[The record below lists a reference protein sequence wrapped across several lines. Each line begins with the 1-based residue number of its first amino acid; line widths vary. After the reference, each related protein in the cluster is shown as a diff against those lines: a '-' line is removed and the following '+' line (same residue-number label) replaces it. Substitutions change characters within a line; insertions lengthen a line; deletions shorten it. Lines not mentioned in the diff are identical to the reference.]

1 MQAGRR
7 RERDPA
13 GVPVTGA
20 LLELAAAGDALECY
34 AGPRV
39 LQRLRDEAGL
49 AVEITDDGSRYVLR
63 DGRTVQHLR
72 QALWACANV
81 VEEAVGV
88 DVDGGSGERSLAAVV
103 ESAWG
108 SCRATLLR
116 ALQPIMRALP
126 EESAGGAAAAAG
138 TYESIGVSLAQVLL
152 TLPDAGDAVARCL
165 VQRAAELDQ
174 DISHR
179 EPITG
184 VVTAFGADAAEQR
197 LSSLCVEQ
205 LRWLQATLRCL
216 RNDAEVAV
224 AETRVPVTTPE
235 PSALIDCLLSVLSIA
250 SSQLQLSIIETLPE
264 VAASAEDMD
273 AEEARIGDA
282 LVPLWDDCLGEGNGH
297 RRIPLAVLDAVATFR
312 SAAAGRRAQRQL
324 VERALALLPSMP
336 PGAEAALSIRFLLGS
351 MAEASA
357 TPNAVDASASPPGEL
372 GKGLQGI
379 RIFLAVRD
387 SLADSGAASADAR
400 LVFEAVLVTLQR
412 SRRVATAVMNWYAAA
427 QRCDMRAAPDPDDC
441 SDVWRVIAGE
451 PSLADVWF
459 ALAIFIAHPDL
470 LQKRPGGM
478 SWMRRGAAAVNARTV
493 IGWLLLRGNVLQRFL
508 VDASEWFDESFGA
521 AILRLFHCCCQDA
534 AALAGAERPQR
545 VSQVAHTWQ
554 WLLLQLPRH
563 RPECLLNALDAVSS
577 GDAWQRAM
585 ALQTLCLV
593 AEEEPRA
600 LHPFLPL
607 MYGLLDYVEVLAP
620 PQFGDI
626 VTSSTDSAKRARPS
640 SAAAVD
646 EQPLRLLFRVLG
658 ALHAHAV
665 CVAASRRHGQEVAL
679 PCSDGTLDNLLQKE
693 LRHHDVVYQRIGCVA
708 AAALVERCAQSTATV
723 HRALELLE
731 LALRCTEQR
740 PQVAARLYDELS
752 QVALV
757 PMRGGAA
764 ANTASVASASRW
776 QVSEFLFQQ
785 CVCHLSRLF
794 LTTTTT
800 TTTPPWSRAEEG
812 ARVRRQYGLSAG
824 DTAFVVR
831 IDALAVTGTATDR
844 EWLALLCPLCRLA
857 FHALPSDEQR
867 QQRFRDELLPLLRCA
882 VELPAVL
889 FQPFHE
895 QELNGTTD
903 ATTGPVVLLAALCA
917 RNWFRE
923 LVRSAALLSPP
934 PDEELLPLL
943 HQRLAHA
950 LEMER
955 LAQQWASRL
964 PDGSALMESFPSR
977 ALGAECVRS
986 LLQME
991 DAQWSSPELCLL
1003 LREVHGADSDVTE
1016 MLCELVQQVAEAA
1029 WRCRDA
1035 AVVAAALPCLERAP
1049 SVDRAFVLQQLLPP
1063 LSAEE
1068 HLMESASLVLSA
1080 LRLLQRV
1087 APVTAAEFA
1096 HVQAFCAQV
1105 LHAWQATDRRILVQA
1120 LDALFGLA
1128 PTAADALQLMGSFVG
1143 LPDGSS
1149 SSAASAS
1156 LEWPMIATT
1165 SSPLLLRTLYRHL
1178 SGWFARWCAEAY
1190 AHRSAGGNH
1199 VGRQLDGTVRDEAT
1213 FQRMSLH
1220 FIETLRVCTDEAVA
1234 RRDRA
1239 TLACAMRH
1247 GRVFIE
1253 AVVQHLIPVWVAH
1266 YENWQAYIAQA
1277 CARLQK
1283 STRLYQRLCAYAKGQ
1298 RQGALAI
1305 QTPGLKKA
1313 LESFLYRVKGMLQA
1327 NSCLSS
1333 FWVGNLR
1340 HKDLEGQVVGSQLM
1354 DEAPPGERSPLRECP
1369 QNFHGGEGEVTEN
1382 I

>member
-1 MQAGRR
+1 MPSAESSAADGTFGRSSACLNFGVRTRRAGTMQAGRR

-867 QQRFRDELLPLLRCA
+867 QQRFRDELLPLLRARWHDGCDDGSGGAVGGAVCA
-882 VELPAVL
+882 QLVPGVGALRRVVI
-889 FQPFHE
+889 
-895 QELNGTTD
+895 
-903 ATTGPVVLLAALCA
+903 ATT
-917 RNWFRE
+917 RR
-923 LVRSAALLSPP
+923 
-934 PDEELLPLL
+934 
-943 HQRLAHA
+943 
-950 LEMER
+950 
-955 LAQQWASRL
+955 
-964 PDGSALMESFPSR
+964 
-977 ALGAECVRS
+977 GA
-986 LLQME
+986 
-991 DAQWSSPELCLL
+991 
-1003 LREVHGADSDVTE
+1003 
-1016 MLCELVQQVAEAA
+1016 
-1029 WRCRDA
+1029 
-1035 AVVAAALPCLERAP
+1035 VAAA
-1049 SVDRAFVLQQLLPP
+1049 
-1063 LSAEE
+1063 
-1068 HLMESASLVLSA
+1068 
-1080 LRLLQRV
+1080 
-1087 APVTAAEFA
+1087 
-1096 HVQAFCAQV
+1096 
-1105 LHAWQATDRRILVQA
+1105 
-1120 LDALFGLA
+1120 A
-1128 PTAADALQLMGSFVG
+1128 PTSGACVGDGASGTAVGVASPRRLGADGELSIACPGCGMCAVAAADGGCAMVIARAVPTVAGSARRGFRCHGNVVRAGAAGGGGRLAMPRRCGGGGCVAVSGAGALGGSGVCVAAIAATAERRGTFDGERIVG
-1143 LPDGSS
+1143 AIGAA
-1149 SSAASAS
+1149 AASAG
-1156 LEWPMIATT
+1156 
-1165 SSPLLLRTLYRHL
+1165 RTGYRGRVRPRSGVLCAGVACMASHRQAHPGAGAGRIVRSGADRCRCAAVDGKL
-1178 SGWFARWCAEAY
+1178 CRSSGW
-1190 AHRSAGGNH
+1190 
-1199 VGRQLDGTVRDEAT
+1199 
-1213 FQRMSLH
+1213 
-1220 FIETLRVCTDEAVA
+1220 
-1234 RRDRA
+1234 
-1239 TLACAMRH
+1239 
-1247 GRVFIE
+1247 
-1253 AVVQHLIPVWVAH
+1253 
-1266 YENWQAYIAQA
+1266 
-1277 CARLQK
+1277 K
-1283 STRLYQRLCAYAKGQ
+1283 
-1298 RQGALAI
+1298 
-1305 QTPGLKKA
+1305 
-1313 LESFLYRVKGMLQA
+1313 
-1327 NSCLSS
+1327 
-1333 FWVGNLR
+1333 
-1340 HKDLEGQVVGSQLM
+1340 
-1354 DEAPPGERSPLRECP
+1354 
-1369 QNFHGGEGEVTEN
+1369 
-1382 I
+1382 

>member
-1 MQAGRR
+1 MPVAG
-7 RERDPA
+7 
-13 GVPVTGA
+13 T
-20 LLELAAAGDALECY
+20 LLDLAAAGDALECY

-49 AVEITDDGSRYVLR
+49 AVGITDDGSRYVLR

-81 VEEAVGV
+81 MEEVVGV
-88 DVDGGSGERSLAAVV
+88 AVDGESGERSLAAAV

-116 ALQPIMRALP
+116 ALQPIVRALP
-126 EESAGGAAAAAG
+126 EASADGTAAAVGAYDS
-138 TYESIGVSLAQVLL
+138 TGVSLAQVLL
-152 TLPDAGDAVARCL
+152 TLPDVGDAVARCL

-174 DISHR
+174 DISRR
-179 EPITG
+179 EPVTG
-184 VVTAFGADAAEQR
+184 VATTFGADAAGQR

-205 LRWLQATLRCL
+205 LRWLEATLRGW
-216 RNDAEVAV
+216 RNDAEVAA
-224 AETRVPVTTPE
+224 AETRVPVTTPQ

-250 SSQLQLSIIETLPE
+250 SPLLQLSVIETLPE
-264 VAASAEDMD
+264 VAASAEDID

-282 LVPLWDDCLGEGNGH
+282 LVPLWDECLGEGNGH
-297 RRIPLAVLDAVATFR
+297 HRIPLAVLDAVAAFR
-312 SAAAGRRAQRQL
+312 SATAGRRAQRQL
-324 VERALALLPSMP
+324 AERALALLPSIP
-336 PGAEAALSIRFLLGS
+336 PGAEAALSIRFLLSG
-351 MAEASA
+351 MAEESA

-372 GKGLQGI
+372 GKGRQGI
-379 RIFLAVRD
+379 RIFVAVRD
-387 SLADSGAASADAR
+387 SLADSGAASADVR
-400 LVFEAVLVTLQR
+400 LVFEAVLAALQR
-412 SRRVATAVMNWYAAA
+412 SRRAATAVLNWYAAA
-427 QRCDMRAAPDPDDC
+427 QRCDMRAAPDPDDS
-441 SDVWRVIAGE
+441 SDALRVIAGE

-470 LQKRPGGM
+470 LQNRSDGM
-478 SWMRRGAAAVNARTV
+478 PWMRRGATSVNARAV

-508 VDASEWFDESFGA
+508 VDTSEWFDESFGA
-521 AILRLFHCCCQDA
+521 AMLHLFHCCCCQDA
-534 AALAGAERPQR
+534 AALADAERPQR
-545 VSQVAHTWQ
+545 VSQVARAWQ
-554 WLLLQLPRH
+554 WLLLRLPHH

-593 AEEEPRA
+593 ADEEPRA
-600 LHPFLPL
+600 LHSFLPL
-607 MYGLLDYVEVLAP
+607 IYGLLDYVEVLAP
-620 PQFGDI
+620 PQFGDMG
-626 VTSSTDSAKRARPS
+626 TSATDSAKRARPA
-640 SAAAVD
+640 SAADVD
-646 EQPLRLLFRVLG
+646 EQPLRMLFRVLG

-665 CVAASRRHGQEVAL
+665 CVAASRRHGQEVAW
-679 PCSDGTLDNLLQKE
+679 PSSDGTLDNLLQKE

-708 AAALVERCAQSTATV
+708 AAAVVERCAQSTATV

-757 PMRGGAA
+757 PTRGGAA
-764 ANTASVASASRW
+764 ANTASVASTSRW

-785 CVCHLSRLF
+785 CVCRLSRLF
-794 LTTTTT
+794 LTK
-800 TTTPPWSRAEEG
+800 TTPPSSQAEDG
-812 ARVRRQYGLSAG
+812 ARVRRQYGLTAA

-831 IDALAVTGTATDR
+831 IDALAVTGTAMDR

-857 FHALPSDEQR
+857 FHALPPDEQR

-882 VELPAVL
+882 VELPAAL
-889 FQPFHE
+889 FQSSHE
-895 QELNGTTD
+895 EELDGKTD
-903 ATTGPVVLLAALCA
+903 AATGPLVLLAALCA

-923 LVRSAALLSPP
+923 LVHSAALLSPP
-934 PDEELLPLL
+934 PGEELCSLL
-943 HQRLAHA
+943 RQRLAQA
-950 LEMER
+950 LEMEH
-955 LAQQWASRL
+955 LAQRWASRL
-964 PDGSALMESFPSR
+964 PDGPALVESFPSR

-1003 LREVHGADSDVTE
+1003 LREVHGADCDATE
-1016 MLCELVQQVAEAA
+1016 TLCELVQQVAVAA
-1029 WRCRDA
+1029 WQRRDT
-1035 AVVAAALPCLERAP
+1035 AVVAAALPCLERAR

-1068 HLMESASLVLSA
+1068 HLMESASLVLST

-1120 LDALFGLA
+1120 LDTLFGLA
-1128 PTAADALQLMGSFVG
+1128 PTAADALQLIERLVG
-1143 LPDGSS
+1143 LPDESS
-1149 SSAASAS
+1149 SSAASAP

-1165 SSPLLLRTLYRHL
+1165 SSPLLLQTLYRHL
-1178 SGWFARWCAEAY
+1178 SGCFARWCAEAY
-1190 AHRSAGGNH
+1190 AHRGAGDRH
-1199 VGRQLDGTVRDEAT
+1199 VGRQVDGTVRDEAT

-1253 AVVQHLIPVWVAH
+1253 AVVQHLIPVWMAH

-1283 STRLYQRLCAYAKGQ
+1283 STRMYQRLCAYAKEQ
-1298 RQGALAI
+1298 RQGALAA

-1354 DEAPPGERSPLRECP
+1354 DEAPPGERSPLRECA
-1369 QNFHGGEGEVTEN
+1369 QNFNGGEEEVPED